1 MSVTVVVVD
10 DQAVVR
16 EGLVLLL
23 GLLPGIEVVGSAGDG
38 EAALRLV
45 AERRPDVALMDLR
58 MPRMDGVEAT
68 RRIRAEHPD
77 TQVVVL
83 TTYSDDESVFAALRA
98 GARGFLTKSADS
110 DEIAKAIA
118 VVVSGNAQLDPS
130 VQRRLLDTMTAPDG
144 GRPQGAR
151 PDRDPRDPRE
161 QHDRN
166 PPEQPDRDTRTQ
178 PDQTGPTTLDEGA
191 ASTGRSVFGD
201 DLSVGQ
207 TAPRQQPEP
216 VLGRPDATIERRTP
230 GSGDAATST
239 DDEALAGARDGL
251 TRREVEVLRL
261 IADGLSNTEIAA
273 RLFISEATV
282 KTHINNLF
290 AKARLRD
297 RAQAVTYAYRHGLVR
312 PNP

>member
-10 DQAVVR
+10 DQAAVR

-68 RRIRAEHPD
+68 RRIRAEHPG

-118 VVVSGNAQLDPS
+118 TVVRGNAQLDPT
-130 VQRRLLDTMTAPDG
+130 VQRRLLDAMTAPDD
-144 GRPQGAR
+144 GRPWGRQPNRTTPDGDRPPGER
-151 PDRDPRDPRE
+151 PDPDP
-161 QHDRN
+161 H
-166 PPEQPDRDTRTQ
+166 EQPDLAN
-178 PDQTGPTTLDEGA
+178 GPTAL
-191 ASTGRSVFGD
+191 RQPPLPLFGK
-201 DLSVGQ
+201 
-207 TAPRQQPEP
+207 
-216 VLGRPDATIERRTP
+216 PDATIERRAP
-230 GSGDAATST
+230 GSADTATST
-239 DDEALAGARDGL
+239 GDEALAGARDGL
-251 TRREVEVLRL
+251 TPREVEVLRL
-261 IADGLSNTEIAA
+261 IADGLSNTEIAT

-312 PNP
+312 PDP